1 MLLEHGV
8 RGAAVALGR
17 ILAVALIFA
26 IRARVAHWH
35 SVRVVPVLFTH
46 VPVHAGHDVLM
57 QLVAVHRDDVG
68 LTCTIFHT
76 LGVVV
81 EDKVLRQHQVGN
93 VVAFATRVIGLL
105 KGTAH
110 DWNVDKQAIVLLFP

>member
-1 MLLEHGV
+1 MLLKHGV
-8 RGAAVALGR
+8 RGAAVALRGV
-17 ILAVALIFA
+17 LAVALIFA
-26 IRARVAHWH
+26 ICACVGDWH
-35 SVRVVPVLFTH
+35 SVGVVPVFAPHIL
-46 VPVHAGHDVLM
+46 VHASHDVLVH
-57 QLVAVHRDDVG
+57 LVAVHRDDVG
-68 LTCTIFHT
+68 LTCTIFNT